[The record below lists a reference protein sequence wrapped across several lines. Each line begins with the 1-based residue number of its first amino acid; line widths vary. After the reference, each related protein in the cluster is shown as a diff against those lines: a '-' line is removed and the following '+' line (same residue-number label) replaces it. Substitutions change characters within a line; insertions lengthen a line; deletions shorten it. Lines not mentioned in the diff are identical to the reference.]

1 MLAVLSTVAVLALLW
16 LIASIALGII
26 SESGGKIVAALKGRS
41 FASINTVA
49 VPVRFRGRGAMQAR
63 PIRARARMRAAA

>member
-16 LIASIALGII
+16 LLASVALGMIG
-26 SESGGKIVAALKGRS
+26 ESGGKIVAALKGKS
-41 FASINTVA
+41 FASISTA
-49 VPVRFRGRGAMQAR
+49 PVPVRVRGRGAMLAR

>member
-1 MLAVLSTVAVLALLW
+1 MLAVLSTVTVLALLW
-16 LIASIALGII
+16 LIASVALGLV

-41 FASINTVA
+41 FASISTA
-49 VPVRFRGRGAMQAR
+49 PLPFRIRGRGAMQAR